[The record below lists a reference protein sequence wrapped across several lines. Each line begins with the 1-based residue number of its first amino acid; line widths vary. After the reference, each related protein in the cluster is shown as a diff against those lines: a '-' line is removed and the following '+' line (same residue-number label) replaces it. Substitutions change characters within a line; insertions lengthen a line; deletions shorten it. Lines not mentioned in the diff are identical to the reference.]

1 MRRYE
6 TFIIIDPD
14 LSDEER
20 SPIFGKV
27 KDLIQQDECLLV
39 MLDEWGPRKLAYEIK
54 KKSRGYYVRLDYC
67 GTGKL
72 VNEMERFFRI
82 DDRVMKYMTVL
93 LDKYADIELIKE
105 EMAKAEIKES
115 KPDQNKSDIEQSTP
129 DTPDTPDI
137 DDSETAA
144 EETTKTTE
152 SE

>member
-20 SPIFGKV
+20 SPIFEKV
-27 KDLIQQDECLLV
+27 KDLIQQEGCLLV
-39 MLDEWGPRKLAYEIK
+39 TLDEWGGKRLAYEIK

-72 VNEMERFFRI
+72 VAEMERFFRI

-105 EMAKAEIKES
+105 EIAKAETKETE
-115 KPDQNKSDIEQSTP
+115 PDQNESDIELNV
-129 DTPDTPDI
+129 PDI
-137 DDSETAA
+137 PDINDSETA
-144 EETTKTTE
+144 EYETTKTTE

>member
-20 SPIFGKV
+20 SPIFEKV
-27 KDLIQQDECLLV
+27 KDLIQQEECLLV
-39 MLDEWGPRKLAYEIK
+39 MLNEWGARRLAYEIK

-72 VNEMERFFRI
+72 VDEMERFFRI

-105 EMAKAEIKES
+105 EMAKAEIKEIE
-115 KPDQNKSDIEQSTP
+115 PDQNKSDIGHGA
-129 DTPDTPDI
+129 PDI
-137 DDSETAA
+137 NNAETA
-144 EETTKTTE
+144 EDETTKTME

>member
-20 SPIFGKV
+20 SPIFEKV
-27 KDLIQQDECLLV
+27 KDLIKQEKCLLV
-39 MLDEWGPRKLAYEIK
+39 TLDEWGGRRLAYEIK

-67 GTGKL
+67 GTGKF
-72 VNEMERFFRI
+72 VDEMERFFRI

-105 EMAKAEIKES
+105 EIAKAEAKETE
-115 KPDQNKSDIEQSTP
+115 PDQNESDIELSAP
-129 DTPDTPDI
+129 DSPDI
-137 DDSETAA
+137 NDSETA
-144 EETTKTTE
+144 EDETTKTTE

>member
-20 SPIFGKV
+20 SPIFEKV
-27 KDLIQQDECLLV
+27 KDLIQQEECLLV
-39 MLDEWGPRKLAYEIK
+39 MLDEWGARKLAYEIK

-129 DTPDTPDI
+129 DTDTAD
-137 DDSETAA
+137 TA
-144 EETTKTTE
+144 
-152 SE
+152 